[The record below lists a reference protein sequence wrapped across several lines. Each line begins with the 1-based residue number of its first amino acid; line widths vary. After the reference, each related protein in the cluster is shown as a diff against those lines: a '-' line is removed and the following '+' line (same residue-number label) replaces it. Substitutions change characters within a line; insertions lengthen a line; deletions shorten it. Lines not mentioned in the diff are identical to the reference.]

1 MKAPRSGAAGGV
13 LEMEL
18 DMTKGSPFKLIVR
31 FIIPIIIGNIF
42 QQLYSLV
49 DTVIV
54 GRFVGVK
61 ALAAVGATG
70 TITFLLLG
78 FLQGLTTGFTILTA
92 QRFGAGDEEGMK
104 KSVGNAAVLSVI
116 VTVVMTFTS
125 VLIMD
130 WLLRIM
136 RTPADIMDMSREY
149 ILIICWGMGFSVLY
163 NLLSSILRAV
173 GNSKVPLYFLV
184 LSAAINIIGE
194 LVLIIFFDM
203 GVAGA
208 AVATIASQ
216 GISGLLCLV
225 YMVKKVPLL
234 ALHKEHLRL
243 DPWCVRNQVSIGIPM
258 ALQFSITAVG
268 TIMVQVALNMLGST
282 VVAAYTAACKV
293 EQLVTQVFA
302 SMGMTMATFCG
313 QNRGINDLG
322 RIKKGSRIAFWMSA
336 VYGVIIYAV
345 VVVALPVII
354 RLFVTGDSTEVLGYA
369 RTYIL
374 INGAFFI
381 PLGMIF
387 IYRNVMQ
394 SCGYALM
401 PMMGGVVELLS
412 RAVLAVV
419 AAKLLSYVGV
429 CAANASAWCLGG
441 IFLYIAYRFTMKKM
455 EREKLFAE
463 GQRQEA
469 SS

>member
-1 MKAPRSGAAGGV
+1 
-13 LEMEL
+13 MEL
-18 DMTKGSPFKLIVR
+18 DMTKGSPLKLITK

-70 TITFLLLG
+70 TIMFLILG
-78 FLQGLTTGFTILTA
+78 FLMGLTTGFTILTS
-92 QRFGAGDEEGMK
+92 QRFGAGDMEGMK
-104 KSVGNAAVLSVI
+104 KSVGNAAVLSLI
-116 VTVVMTFTS
+116 VTVVMTFGS

-136 RTPADIMDMSREY
+136 RTPADIMDMSKEY
-149 ILIICWGMGFSVLY
+149 ILIICWGMGFNVLY

-173 GNSKVPLYFLV
+173 GNSKVPLYFLI
-184 LSAAINIIGE
+184 LSAAINIAGDLI
-194 LVLIIFFDM
+194 LIICFKM

-208 AVATIASQ
+208 AIATIASQ
-216 GISGLLCLV
+216 GISGILCIV
-225 YMVKKVPLL
+225 YIIKKVPILSL
-234 ALHKEHLRL
+234 RRDHLRL
-243 DPWCVRNQVSIGIPM
+243 DPWCVRNQISIGVPM

-282 VVAAYTAACKV
+282 VVAAFTAACKV
-293 EQLVTQVFA
+293 EQLVTQVFTA
-302 SMGMTMATFCG
+302 MGMTMATYCG
-313 QNRGINDLG
+313 QNRGINDLE
-322 RIKKGSRIAFWMSA
+322 RIRKGSRIAFWISS
-336 VYGVIIYAV
+336 VYAVIIYV
-345 VVVALPVII
+345 VVVLALPLII

-369 RTYIL
+369 HTYIV
-374 INGAFFI
+374 ICGVFFI
-381 PLGMIF
+381 PLGMIY

-401 PMMGGVVELLS
+401 PMMGGVVELVS

-419 AAKLLSYVGV
+419 AAELLSYSGV
-429 CAANASAWCLGG
+429 CIANASAWCLAG

-455 EREKLFAE
+455 ERDKRLA
-463 GQRQEA
+463 QE
-469 SS
+469 